1 MPSIIWSTLLVG
13 KVPFGKHNRKHVP
26 LHSRELEAR
35 KVASYEETNG
45 VGIGLLI
52 KMVKSHEHPDLIK
65 KAPNELSEE
74 ENRELKHFSPACLT
88 SEDWDDKNLDVTLKN
103 IEKHLLHVDALNH

>member
-45 VGIGLLI
+45 VGIRLLI
-52 KMVKSHEHPDLIK
+52 NMVKSHEHSDLIK

-74 ENRELKHFSPACLT
+74 EKRELKHFSPVCLT
-88 SEDWDDKNLDVTLKN
+88 YEYWEDKNLDSTLMR
-103 IEKHLLHVDALNH
+103 LSQT